1 MKELKETFSFLCKKY
16 IDLYN
21 KVGDLSET
29 AKTEASKLLEHVL
42 DRLRS
47 ADKFI
52 ENRKSYKII
61 KNILKGIENELEL
74 ISTKIEQLSN
84 INDSQTEG

>member
-42 DRLRS
+42 NRLCS
-47 ADKFI
+47 ADKSI
-52 ENRKSYKII
+52 ENIKSYKII